1 MLGTGVGEWL
11 RRQRRIRVRSEA
23 LTAVFLGAIIAAE
36 STKDADLRNARG
48 QGANIFFSDIFF
60 SSRSADKYSLMPY
73 LSAEGC

>member
-1 MLGTGVGEWL
+1 MLGTGGGEWL
-11 RRQRRIRVRSEA
+11 RRQRRIRVRSET

-36 STKDADLRNARG
+36 STNDADLRNARG
-48 QGANIFFSDIFF
+48 QGASIFF

>member
-1 MLGTGVGEWL
+1 MLGTGGGEWL
-11 RRQRRIRVRSEA
+11 RRQRRIRVRSET

-48 QGANIFFSDIFF
+48 QGANIFFS
-60 SSRSADKYSLMPY
+60 SRSADKYSLMPY